1 MIGHCA
7 KKVVTCDII
16 TLEGATYKGMNIC
29 YNPQETCPIVGNE
42 GYEKCKSVC
51 LQPYHAEMWALSVA
65 LHDGANVKGA
75 TAVIRGIG
83 YSCRNCQE
91 ELYRAG
97 IKYIT
102 IGEEY

>member
-16 TLEGATYKGMNIC
+16 TLDGAKYTGMNIC
-29 YNPQETCPIVGNE
+29 RNPQETCPRFDNE
-42 GYEKCKSVC
+42 GYEKCKIICQQVG
-51 LQPYHAEMWALSVA
+51 HAEIEALMLA
-65 LHDGANVKGA
+65 KAFGTNVKGA
-75 TAVIRGIG
+75 TAIIKGIG

-91 ELYRAG
+91 ELYSAG

-102 IGEEY
+102 CVE